1 METKKKLFK
10 KVDFTK
16 KLQNGLETLVSQKLL
31 CIAWYGR
38 AVCNEKIKILWLY
51 VKNKKEATAVFTDQN
66 RAVFF
71 ADEEVL
77 VVLLDEDDVTTHK
90 KISSPFIHLNLSK
103 AEVLYTD
110 DETAMPSD
118 YYFWEH
124 FKKFK
129 ERYIE
134 RQQLLKSYTDDFI
147 KDELEGSCYLYL
159 KGFATDLGAVELLLL
174 GTVNEKDSLTERLL
188 IMEKICPIWK
198 AVFVK
203 QDADTF
209 YLIEQQSLSEAGMY
223 DDWGKAL
230 KKAQKKIKN
239 IVLQIFD
246 ELDKNKKIISLQQE
260 DTVPFEYSDHLQ
272 ELQSNEEVEEIFM
285 FHETVRYLDNK
296 TVRCFYLLLI
306 TKDKVSKTLK
316 EIIRETETADAEVQF
331 AIIAHNR
338 FYIQDKVYFQQGFYK
353 KVYKTQNRIY
363 TSGYHPAIHWR
374 NNWYSDFRENLFDI
388 KYSTKDIANFV
399 DNTILVTEDYLEIT
413 SKKLHDCFV
422 CTLQMY
428 ILYHLDYVPNSKN
441 INTLLQLVRYAGET
455 TEGFEQLVQNIKPLL
470 FDDEAG
476 KNKVREKNIRLEGQM
491 LQNLQA
497 FFKLINLE

>member
-1 METKKKLFK
+1 METKKELFK

-16 KLQNGLETLVSQKLL
+16 KLQNGLLTLVSQKLL
-31 CIAWYGR
+31 CIAWCGH
-38 AVCNEKIKILWLY
+38 AISNEKIKILWLY
-51 VKNKKEATAVFTDQN
+51 VKNKEEAAAVFNDQN

-71 ADEEVL
+71 AGEEVL
-77 VVLLDEDDVTTHK
+77 VALLDEDDLTKHK
-90 KISSPFIHLNLSK
+90 KINSPFIHLNLSK
-103 AEVLYTD
+103 AEVLFSD

-118 YYFWEH
+118 YFFWEH

-147 KDELEGSCYLYL
+147 KEELEGSCYLYL
-159 KGFATDLGAVELLLL
+159 KGFSTDLGAVELLLL

-246 ELDKNKKIISLQQE
+246 ELNKNKQIISLQQQ
-260 DTVPFEYSDHLQ
+260 DTVPFEYSDHLKQ
-272 ELQSNEEVEEIFM
+272 LQSNEEVEEIFL
-285 FHETVRYLDNK
+285 FHETVRYLDNE

-306 TKDKVSKTLK
+306 TTDKVSKELK

-363 TSGYHPAIHWR
+363 TSGYHPAIHWQ
-374 NNWYSDFRENLFDI
+374 NTWDPDFHENMIDI
-388 KYSTKDIANFV
+388 KYSSDNIENFV
-399 DNTILVTEDYLEIT
+399 DTVILSAKEPLTIS
-413 SKKLHDCFV
+413 SKQLQKCFIYM
-422 CTLQMY
+422 LQVH
-428 ILYHLDYVPNSKN
+428 ILYHLNYVPNSKN

-455 TEGFEQLVQNIKPLL
+455 TEEFEQLVQNIKPLL
-470 FDDEAG
+470 FNDEAC
-476 KNKVREKNIRLEGQM
+476 KRKVRKKNIRMEGQM

-497 FFKLINLE
+497 FFKLINLS

>member
-1 METKKKLFK
+1 METKKELFK

-188 IMEKICPIWK
+188 IMEKNMPNM
-198 AVFVK
+198 
-203 QDADTF
+203 
-209 YLIEQQSLSEAGMY
+209 ES
-223 DDWGKAL
+223 
-230 KKAQKKIKN
+230 
-239 IVLQIFD
+239 
-246 ELDKNKKIISLQQE
+246 
-260 DTVPFEYSDHLQ
+260 
-272 ELQSNEEVEEIFM
+272 
-285 FHETVRYLDNK
+285 
-296 TVRCFYLLLI
+296 
-306 TKDKVSKTLK
+306 
-316 EIIRETETADAEVQF
+316 
-331 AIIAHNR
+331 
-338 FYIQDKVYFQQGFYK
+338 GF
-353 KVYKTQNRIY
+353 
-363 TSGYHPAIHWR
+363 
-374 NNWYSDFRENLFDI
+374 
-388 KYSTKDIANFV
+388 
-399 DNTILVTEDYLEIT
+399 
-413 SKKLHDCFV
+413 C
-422 CTLQMY
+422 
-428 ILYHLDYVPNSKN
+428 
-441 INTLLQLVRYAGET
+441 
-455 TEGFEQLVQNIKPLL
+455 
-470 FDDEAG
+470 
-476 KNKVREKNIRLEGQM
+476 
-491 LQNLQA
+491 
-497 FFKLINLE
+497 

>member
-1 METKKKLFK
+1 MMETKKEFFK

-16 KLQNGLETLVSQKLL
+16 KLQNGLATLVSQKLL
-31 CIAWYGR
+31 CIAWYGH
-38 AVCNEKIKILWLY
+38 AISNEKIKILWLY
-51 VKNKKEATAVFTDQN
+51 VKNKKEAAAIFNDQN
-66 RAVFF
+66 KAVFF
-71 ADEEVL
+71 AGEELL

-90 KISSPFIHLNLSK
+90 KISSPFIHLSLTK
-103 AEVLYTD
+103 AEVLFSD

-147 KDELEGSCYLYL
+147 KEELEGSCYLYL

-174 GTVNEKDSLTERLL
+174 GTVNDTCGLTERLL

-198 AVFVK
+198 TVFVK
-203 QDADTF
+203 QDCDTF

-260 DTVPFEYSDHLQ
+260 DTVPFEYSDHLKQ
-272 ELQSNEEVEEIFM
+272 LQSNEEVEEIFL
-285 FHETVRYLDNK
+285 FHETVSYLDNK

-316 EIIRETETADAEVQF
+316 EKIREVETADAEVQF
-331 AIIAHNR
+331 AIIAHTR

-353 KVYKTQNRIY
+353 KVFKTSNRIY
-363 TSGYHPAIHWR
+363 TSGYQPAIHWR
-374 NNWYSDFRENLFDI
+374 NNWYSDFYENLFEI
-388 KYSTKDIANFV
+388 KYSTKEIAIFV
-399 DNTILVTEDYLEIT
+399 DNTILVTVDYLEIT
-413 SKKLHDCFV
+413 STKLHECFV
-422 CTLQMY
+422 CTLQIY
-428 ILYHLDYVPNSKN
+428 ILYYLDYVPNSKN
-441 INTLLQLVRYAGET
+441 INTLLQ
-455 TEGFEQLVQNIKPLL
+455 
-470 FDDEAG
+470 
-476 KNKVREKNIRLEGQM
+476 
-491 LQNLQA
+491 
-497 FFKLINLE
+497 

>member
-1 METKKKLFK
+1 
-10 KVDFTK
+10 
-16 KLQNGLETLVSQKLL
+16 
-31 CIAWYGR
+31 
-38 AVCNEKIKILWLY
+38 
-51 VKNKKEATAVFTDQN
+51 
-66 RAVFF
+66 
-71 ADEEVL
+71 
-77 VVLLDEDDVTTHK
+77 
-90 KISSPFIHLNLSK
+90 
-103 AEVLYTD
+103 
-110 DETAMPSD
+110 
-118 YYFWEH
+118 
-124 FKKFK
+124 
-129 ERYIE
+129 
-134 RQQLLKSYTDDFI
+134 
-147 KDELEGSCYLYL
+147 
-159 KGFATDLGAVELLLL
+159 
-174 GTVNEKDSLTERLL
+174 
-188 IMEKICPIWK
+188 
-198 AVFVK
+198 
-203 QDADTF
+203 
-209 YLIEQQSLSEAGMY
+209 MY

-272 ELQSNEEVEEIFM
+272 ELQSNEEVEEIFL